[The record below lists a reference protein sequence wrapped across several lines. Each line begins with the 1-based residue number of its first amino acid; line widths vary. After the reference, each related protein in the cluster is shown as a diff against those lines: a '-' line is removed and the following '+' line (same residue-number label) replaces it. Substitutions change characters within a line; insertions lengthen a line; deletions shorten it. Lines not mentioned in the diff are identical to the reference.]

1 MTNEELLKIREVV
14 REELLG
20 KGVAVEF
27 KELIAVE
34 GGDSFLPRQDWI
46 EPDVYVQNEELE
58 KLGRG
63 EPLSL
68 MKNAGV
74 AEAGWD
80 QEVSAPLKK
89 RAPQNGTVIEKCGK
103 QTWTYTYSNGAL
115 VKSTLQDPDLP
126 DGQMYFDENGN
137 EIAA

>member
-1 MTNEELLKIREVV
+1 MTIDEIRRVV

-27 KELIAVE
+27 RELVQTE

-46 EPDVYVQNEELE
+46 EPDVYVQSEELE

-68 MKNAGV
+68 MKNVGV
-74 AEAGWD
+74 VDSSWDDEA
-80 QEVSAPLKK
+80 SAPLKK
-89 RAPQNGTVIEKCGK
+89 RAPQDGQVVEKCGK

-115 VKSTLQDPDLP
+115 VRSMVQDPDLP
-126 DGQMYFDENGN
+126 GGSMYFDQEGN
-137 EIAA
+137 EIAAA